1 MKKTQKTAFTAAMFA
16 AVLNFTGCGDTKEQ
30 PASQVT
36 APETQI
42 AVSETEI
49 LTESETETELETVSE
64 TPAQEENYQPSI
76 LRLLSM
82 VLLRIL
88 NRIQKLIWKQLT
100 PFRKHM
106 LLQWCMALLTLK
118 NNLVNTYAEC
128 QYKN

>member
-64 TPAQEENYQPSI
+64 TPAQEGSYQPSHNI
-76 LRLLSM
+76 TPAVYGPPPDFEQDTEANLETIDPIQETHAAAM
-82 VLLRIL
+82 VYGPP
-88 NRIQKLIWKQLT
+88 NS
-100 PFRKHM
+100 
-106 LLQWCMALLTLK
+106 
-118 NNLVNTYAEC
+118 
-128 QYKN
+128 

>member
-49 LTESETETELETVSE
+49 LTESETEILTETESETELETVSE
-64 TPAQEENYQPSI
+64 TPAQEENYQPSHNI
-76 LRLLSM
+76 MPAVYGPPDEELGD
-82 VLLRIL
+82 
-88 NRIQKLIWKQLT
+88 
-100 PFRKHM
+100 
-106 LLQWCMALLTLK
+106 
-118 NNLVNTYAEC
+118 
-128 QYKN
+128 